1 MRQRFLMGLLAFGA
15 LGGYLGGFMSLA
27 RHSHGRREA
36 YERHMAQVCIDAAR
50 GDGANVAR
58 RGHHQDE

>member
-1 MRQRFLMGLLAFGA
+1 MGLLAFGA

-27 RHSHGRREA
+27 RHSHARREA

-50 GDGANVAR
+50 GDGANLAR
-58 RGHHQDE
+58 RGHPHDE